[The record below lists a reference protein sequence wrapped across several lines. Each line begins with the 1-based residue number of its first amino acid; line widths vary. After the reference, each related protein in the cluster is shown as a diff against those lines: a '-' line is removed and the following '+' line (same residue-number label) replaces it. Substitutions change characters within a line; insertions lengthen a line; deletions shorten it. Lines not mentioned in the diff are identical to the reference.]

1 MRNRVTM
8 PRWPGWLLA
17 AAAIGCAFPALT
29 APTPSA
35 EAHAQTPEPGARL
48 ALAERTIQLENAP
61 AEPLEATR

>member
-29 APTPSA
+29 APPPSA
-35 EAHAQTPEPGARL
+35 EAQAQALPSAPEQGPGYGVAGSPAD
-48 ALAERTIQLENAP
+48 ALAVR
-61 AEPLEATR
+61 